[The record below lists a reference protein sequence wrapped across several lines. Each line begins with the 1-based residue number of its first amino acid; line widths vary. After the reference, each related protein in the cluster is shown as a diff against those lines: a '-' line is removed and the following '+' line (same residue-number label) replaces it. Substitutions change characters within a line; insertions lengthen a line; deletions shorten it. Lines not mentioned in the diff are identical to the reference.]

1 MLNQKSQLLLLTLTF
16 FPFFCCGTSFAQLPV
31 AAQPSQPA
39 GQVPSGS
46 KSDDAQA
53 ARLEKLAKYLTNT
66 RWTGQFTVTGKDTPP
81 TSEHY
86 EITQAIKAEEGDYW
100 NLVVRIKY
108 GANDTTLPLPP
119 IEIKWAGET
128 PVITVDK
135 VTIPGL
141 GTFDARVLIRGGQY
155 AGTWSH
161 DEVGGHLFGK
171 IEKLEAEPQGSA
183 KPEAKP
189 AVDKQN

>member
-1 MLNQKSQLLLLTLTF
+1 MLNHQSQLLLLTLTF
-16 FPFFCCGTSFAQLPV
+16 FPIICCDTSIAQLPV
-31 AAQPSQPA
+31 PARPSQPA
-39 GQVPSGS
+39 AQVPSES
-46 KSDDAQA
+46 KPADAQA

-81 TSEHY
+81 TPEHY
-86 EITQAIKAEEGDYW
+86 EITQAIKADEGDYW

-155 AGTWSH
+155 AGTWTH

-171 IEKLEAEPQGSA
+171 IEKLEAEPPGTA
-183 KPEAKP
+183 KPDAKP
-189 AVDKQN
+189 AVDKRH